1 MTRSD
6 VLIVGAGPT
15 GLVLA
20 LWLTKLGAK
29 VRIVDKTAAAG
40 TTSRALAVHART
52 LELYRQL
59 NLADAVIARGHKV
72 PAVNLWV
79 GGAKKA
85 TISFENVGADITP
98 YPFLH
103 IFPQDEHEKLLI
115 SRLAYLGVSV
125 ERNVECVGF
134 EDRGDRVVARLRR
147 PDKSVEICEASWLA
161 GCDGAQSMA
170 RKALGIG
177 FPGGDYSHI
186 FYVADVDASGP
197 PMDGELHVD
206 LDQADFL
213 AVFPLAGQGRARLV
227 GAIRGERFKHPEFIQ
242 FEDISPRAIE
252 NLDLSVGKVNWFSHY
267 HVHHRVAEH
276 FRKGR
281 VFLLGDAAH
290 IHSPAGGQGMNTG
303 IGDAINLAWKL
314 RSVMAGLAPETLLDS
329 YEEERIGFAHRLV
342 HTTDRVF
349 TLASSE
355 SWFAGLL
362 RKHVVPVA
370 FPLLAKSE
378 GFRRWLF
385 RNISQ
390 VGVTYRDCP
399 LNSGY
404 AGKVRGG
411 DRLPWV
417 ESVDNH
423 KSLAE
428 MRWQIH
434 VYGEAPAELDKWRRQ
449 YDLPMHVFDWRDD
462 FKKAGL
468 ARNALYLLRPD
479 SYVALASPVATSEAL
494 ARYLTAR
501 RIRF

>member
-1 MTRSD
+1 MNQPDWVERIAQKRVLPKRGGNTFDRGRHERSD

-29 VRIVDKTAAAG
+29 VRIVDKTAAGHDIAG
-40 TTSRALAVHART
+40 ARRPCPYART
-52 LELYRQL
+52 LPPTRSCRRRDRQ
-59 NLADAVIARGHKV
+59 GHKV

-98 YPFLH
+98 TLFLH

-125 ERNVECVGF
+125 ERSVECIGF
-134 EDRGDRVVARLRR
+134 EDKGERVVARLRR
-147 PDKSVEICEASWLA
+147 ADKSVETCEASWLA
-161 GCDGAQSMA
+161 GCDGAGSMT
-170 RKALGIG
+170 RKTLGVG
-177 FPGGDYSHI
+177 FPGGDYSQI

-213 AVFPLAGQGRARLV
+213 AVFPLKGQGRARLV
-227 GAIRGERFKHPEFIQ
+227 GPFAANASSIPSSAVRGHQ
-242 FEDISPRAIE
+242 PRAIE
-252 NLDLSVGKVNWFSHY
+252 NLDLSVRKVNWFSHY

-303 IGDAINLAWKL
+303 IGDAINLAWKI

-342 HTTDRVF
+342 HTTDRMF

-378 GFRRWLF
+378 RFRKWLF

-390 VGVTYRDCP
+390 VSVTYRDCP

-404 AGKVRGG
+404 AVRC
-411 DRLPWV
+411 
-417 ESVDNH
+417 
-423 KSLAE
+423 
-428 MRWQIH
+428 
-434 VYGEAPAELDKWRRQ
+434 
-449 YDLPMHVFDWRDD
+449 
-462 FKKAGL
+462 
-468 ARNALYLLRPD
+468 
-479 SYVALASPVATSEAL
+479 VAATACL
-494 ARYLTAR
+494 G
-501 RIRF
+501 RIRG